1 MMEYSDKKGKKKEAD
16 IVAKAKTWFDKAETA
31 NAHNA
36 QAWKDDFEFARLGEQ
51 WPQEVKRARDREGR
65 PCLTI
70 NRMPAFIR
78 QVTNDVRQ
86 NTPSIKF
93 HAASDDASDEVAD
106 VLDGLARNIEYTSD
120 ADVAYE
126 TALDHA
132 VTGGFG
138 YFRISIDYAYDD
150 SFDKDIKIELIKNP
164 LSVYPDYTSTKCD
177 SSDWDHCIVTDLL
190 THDEFERRWPD
201 KTPSDWSDQIDSKW
215 FFEDS
220 VRIAEYWCR
229 DEISKPIFLMTDG
242 SVIDEQTLVAQKDV
256 FEVQGIT
263 VKDQRATKSHKVT
276 QYLMSGNDILE
287 TVDWPGVYIPIIPV
301 YGDEFMFEGKR
312 HFLSLIRHSKDSQR
326 MFNYW
331 RTTSTEL
338 VALAPKAPFIGAVGQ
353 FTTDANKWET
363 ANTQSHAYIEYDP
376 IGGMP
381 PPQRQPFAG
390 VPAGALQEAMNA
402 ADDMKSI
409 MGIYDASLG
418 AKSNETSGKAILAR
432 QREGDVSTFNFI
444 DNLSRAIRHAGRILC
459 DLIPKV
465 YSTERIIRVIHQDGT
480 NEDIPINQEFM
491 PTPNQKV
498 GMNSGDNEQQEFA
511 QAMAKMYDLSKG
523 KYDVTVETGPS
534 YTTKREEAAN
544 QMMMF
549 MQSMPNAAPLIGDL
563 LAKSLDWPGA
573 DDIADR
579 LQAVLPPEVK
589 GQNPQVMQMQQ
600 QLQQMQMASQQMQQQ
615 AQQAITQLQQQLEQ
629 EKQDKAIELAKLQND
644 HYNAETNRIKALNGG
659 MTPEQIQAIVLKTI
673 QDVFTPMQPE
683 VGIENGNER
692 NLVVNAD

>member
-1 MMEYSDKKGKKKEAD
+1 MEYSDKKGKKKEAD

-93 HAASDDASDEVAD
+93 HAASDDASDEVAE

-263 VKDQRATKSHKVT
+263 VKDQRTTKSHKVT

-402 ADDMKSI
+402 SDDMKSI

-563 LAKSLDWPGA
+563 LAKNLDWPGA

>member
-51 WPQEVKRARDREGR
+51 WPQDVKRARDREGR

-93 HAASDDASDEVAD
+93 HAASDDASDEVAE

-229 DEISKPIFLMTDG
+229 EEISKPILLMTDG
-242 SVIDEQTLVAQKDV
+242 SVIDEQTLIAQKDV

-263 VKDQRATKSHKVT
+263 VKDQRTTKSHKVT

-376 IGGMP
+376 VGGMP

>member
-1 MMEYSDKKGKKKEAD
+1 MEYSDKKGKKKEAD

-93 HAASDDASDEVAD
+93 HAASDDASDEVAE

-150 SFDKDIKIELIKNP
+150 SFDKDIKIESIKNP

-242 SVIDEQTLVAQKDV
+242 SVIDEQTLIAQKDV
-256 FEVQGIT
+256 FDVQGIT

-563 LAKSLDWPGA
+563 LAKNLDWPGA

-692 NLVVNAD
+692 NLVVNDD

>member
-16 IVAKAKTWFDKAETA
+16 IVVKAKTWFDKAETA

-51 WPQEVKRARDREGR
+51 WPQDVKRARDREGR

-93 HAASDDASDEVAD
+93 HAASDDASDEVAE

-229 DEISKPIFLMTDG
+229 EEISKPILLMTDG
-242 SVIDEQTLVAQKDV
+242 SVIDEQTLIAQKDV

-263 VKDQRATKSHKVT
+263 VKDQRTTKSHKVT

-376 IGGMP
+376 VGGMP

>member
-376 IGGMP
+376 VGGMP

>member
-1 MMEYSDKKGKKKEAD
+1 MEYSDKKGKKKEAD

-93 HAASDDASDEVAD
+93 HAASDDASDEVAE

-229 DEISKPIFLMTDG
+229 EEISKPIFLMTDG
-242 SVIDEQTLVAQKDV
+242 SVIDEQTLIVQKDV

-287 TVDWPGVYIPIIPV
+287 KVDWPGVYIPIIPV

-563 LAKSLDWPGA
+563 LAKNLDWPGA

>member
-1 MMEYSDKKGKKKEAD
+1 MEYSDKKSKKKEAD

-31 NAHNA
+31 NAHNV

-93 HAASDDASDEVAD
+93 HAASDDASDEVAE

-177 SSDWDHCIVTDLL
+177 SSDWNHCIVTDLL

-201 KTPSDWSDQIDSKW
+201 KTPSDWSDQVDSKW

-229 DEISKPIFLMTDG
+229 EEITKQIYLMTDG
-242 SVIDEQTLVAQKDV
+242 SVIDEESYVAQKDL
-256 FEVQGIT
+256 FDVQGIT
-263 VKDQRATKSHKVT
+263 IKDQRTTKSHKVT

-287 TVDWPGVYIPIIPV
+287 TVEWPGVFIPIIPV
-301 YGDEFMFEGKR
+301 YGDEFIFEGKR
-312 HFLSLIRHSKDSQR
+312 HFLSLIRHSKDAQR

-338 VALAPKAPFIGAVGQ
+338 VALAPKSPFIGAVGQ

-376 IGGMP
+376 VGGMP
-381 PPQRQPFAG
+381 APQRQPFAG

-402 ADDMKSI
+402 SDDMKSI

-418 AKSNETSGKAILAR
+418 AKSNETSGRAILAR

-465 YSTERIIRVIHQDGT
+465 YSTQRIIRIIHEDGT

-491 PTPNQKV
+491 PKPTQKL
-498 GMNSGDNEQQEFA
+498 GMSSGDNENEQQEFA

-534 YTTKREEAAN
+534 FTTKREEAAN
-544 QMMMF
+544 QMMQF
-549 MQSMPNAAPLIGDL
+549 IQAMPNAAPLVGDL
-563 LAKSLDWPGA
+563 LAKNLDWPGA
-573 DDIADR
+573 DDFADR
-579 LQAVLPPEVK
+579 FKAMLPPQVQ
-589 GQNPQVMQMQQ
+589 GQNPQVMQLQQ
-600 QLQQMQMASQQMQQQ
+600 QLQQMQMAGQQMQQQ

-629 EKQDKAIELAKLQND
+629 AQQDKAIELAKLKND
-644 HYNAETNRIKALNGG
+644 EYNAETNRIKALNGG

-673 QDVFTPMQPE
+673 QDVFTPMQTQGG
-683 VGIENGNER
+683 VGNGNDEI
-692 NLVVNAD
+692 LL

>member
-1 MMEYSDKKGKKKEAD
+1 M
-16 IVAKAKTWFDKAETA
+16 
-31 NAHNA
+31 
-36 QAWKDDFEFARLGEQ
+36 
-51 WPQEVKRARDREGR
+51 
-65 PCLTI
+65 
-70 NRMPAFIR
+70 
-78 QVTNDVRQ
+78 
-86 NTPSIKF
+86 
-93 HAASDDASDEVAD
+93 
-106 VLDGLARNIEYTSD
+106 
-120 ADVAYE
+120 
-126 TALDHA
+126 
-132 VTGGFG
+132 
-138 YFRISIDYAYDD
+138 
-150 SFDKDIKIELIKNP
+150 
-164 LSVYPDYTSTKCD
+164 
-177 SSDWDHCIVTDLL
+177 
-190 THDEFERRWPD
+190 
-201 KTPSDWSDQIDSKW
+201 
-215 FFEDS
+215 
-220 VRIAEYWCR
+220 RIAEYWCR

-523 KYDVTVETGPS
+523 KYDVTVETDPS